1 MSPRVTDGSHAV
13 DAVVSRR
20 VTAKVRPSVPPVR
33 SPALHGPPLDRS
45 AAFRAVMHGVR
56 DAMSLPAPMVAAGLL
71 SIGPLAHA
79 VGYPLAA
86 AVASTL
92 FVWAGPAQVLFFGGI
107 AAGLSPVGIGLA
119 VGLSSVRFLP
129 MVISLLPLLRRPGQS
144 LPELLWLSHFT
155 TVTTWSEGLRRMPAV
170 EPHLRVPYFLGFGH
184 ACVLLSAF
192 ATGVG
197 YVMTGSSPPPVAA
210 ALLFLSPL
218 FFTVSVAAG
227 ARGFADAVAIAL
239 GFLLQPIALKLIGPE
254 LDLLFVGLFGGTAAF
269 LLDRAMRRRAA

>member
-1 MSPRVTDGSHAV
+1 M
-13 DAVVSRR
+13 
-20 VTAKVRPSVPPVR
+20 
-33 SPALHGPPLDRS
+33 HGPPPARS
-45 AAFRAVMHGVR
+45 DTFRAVMRGAR
-56 DAMSLPAPMVAAGLL
+56 DALSLPAPMVAAGLL

-79 VGYPLAA
+79 VGYPFAA

-107 AAGLSPVGIGLA
+107 AAGLSPLGIALA

-129 MVISLLPLLRRPGQS
+129 MVISMLPLLRRPGQS

-155 TVTTWSEGLRRMPAV
+155 TVTTWSEGLRRLPAL
-170 EPHLRVPYFLGFGH
+170 EPQDRVPYYLGFGH

-197 YVMTGSSPPPVAA
+197 YVMTGHSPPPVAA

-218 FFTVSVAAG
+218 FFTVSIAAG
-227 ARGFADAVAIAL
+227 ARGLADAAAISL
-239 GFLLQPIALKLIGPE
+239 GFLLQPIAQRLIGPE

-269 LLDRAMRRRAA
+269 LLDRAMRRRSA